1 MTHSAE
7 RLGQT
12 GEQQTGPVTTVTDL
26 CGSQGS
32 GRAGGASARSSS
44 VEVLAW
50 LHRDGIPRFAEV
62 WI

>member
-12 GEQQTGPVTTVTDL
+12 GEQQTGPVTTVIDFAE
-26 CGSQGS
+26 SQGS
-32 GRAGGASARSSS
+32 GQAGGASARSSLS

-50 LHRDGIPRFAEV
+50 LHRVPT
-62 WI
+62 